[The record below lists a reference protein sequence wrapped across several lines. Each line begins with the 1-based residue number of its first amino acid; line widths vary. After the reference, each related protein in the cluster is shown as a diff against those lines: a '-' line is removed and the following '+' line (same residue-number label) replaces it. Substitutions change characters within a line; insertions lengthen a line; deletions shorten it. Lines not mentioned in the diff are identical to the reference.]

1 MAIIGNA
8 EAAPQLSIDLI
19 KIMDQRLSAIENRNA
34 HLERFL
40 DQVIHLLFLHVCFH
54 AWINVF
60 SFMELTLLSA
70 SSTEVAD
77 FCINCTLHCN
87 YLIYPLMTAWIDT
100 FWIFNGQQRAQE
112 AQRFSTSHK
121 RVKGKT
127 AGNSTSSF

>member
-54 AWINVF
+54 A
-60 SFMELTLLSA
+60 
-70 SSTEVAD
+70 
-77 FCINCTLHCN
+77 
-87 YLIYPLMTAWIDT
+87 
-100 FWIFNGQQRAQE
+100 
-112 AQRFSTSHK
+112 
-121 RVKGKT
+121 
-127 AGNSTSSF
+127 